1 MTPTRGFLT
10 PRSVGR
16 LLALT
21 VGCLGLA
28 LSAQAAATP
37 PVVANAALVDDGD
50 SATLSFELSA
60 PLEATAR
67 PVLGPGRIVIDLP
80 EVNFQL
86 DAHVGTPDPRP
97 GALVKAYR
105 FGLLEP
111 GKSRIS
117 VELAR
122 PACIARFASQ
132 PLAAGAAGARVS
144 LQLKYCDGSVFAAA
158 AKEAP
163 PVALAAAS
171 SSAPTPA
178 PAHLPVIVLDPGHG
192 GSDSGASGVHGAVEK
207 SITLDYAMELKRQLE
222 ATHHFKVALTRADD
236 SFVSLED
243 RVQIARDA
251 DAALMISIHADI
263 LPGAGADVSGATVYT
278 CSDRASDAVAARIAE
293 RENAADKAGGL
304 ASPADN
310 AGVADIL
317 FDLKRRETRA
327 YAHLFSRA
335 LVSQWRGV
343 ARLSHNPERSAGFV
357 VLKAPDFPS
366 VLVELGFVSNAQD
379 VASMTSPEW
388 RAQTAASMTAAVE
401 RFMAGKF
408 PAGDGGESGAVTP
421 AH

>member
-144 LQLKYCDGSVFAAA
+144 LLLK
-158 AKEAP
+158 
-163 PVALAAAS
+163 
-171 SSAPTPA
+171 
-178 PAHLPVIVLDPGHG
+178 
-192 GSDSGASGVHGAVEK
+192 
-207 SITLDYAMELKRQLE
+207 
-222 ATHHFKVALTRADD
+222 
-236 SFVSLED
+236 
-243 RVQIARDA
+243 
-251 DAALMISIHADI
+251 
-263 LPGAGADVSGATVYT
+263 
-278 CSDRASDAVAARIAE
+278 
-293 RENAADKAGGL
+293 
-304 ASPADN
+304 
-310 AGVADIL
+310 
-317 FDLKRRETRA
+317 
-327 YAHLFSRA
+327 
-335 LVSQWRGV
+335 
-343 ARLSHNPERSAGFV
+343 
-357 VLKAPDFPS
+357 
-366 VLVELGFVSNAQD
+366 
-379 VASMTSPEW
+379 
-388 RAQTAASMTAAVE
+388 
-401 RFMAGKF
+401 
-408 PAGDGGESGAVTP
+408 
-421 AH
+421 